1 MKILKHFE
9 ELPRT
14 RKTFIDAAKVDD
26 AISISQ
32 DGV

>member
-14 RKTFIDAAKVDD
+14 RKTFIDAANVDD